1 MSLPGCYIR
10 GSWGQQQKASSMI
23 ARIGSVVVT
32 LVSAS
37 LPVAA
42 APFHHP
48 FGEWREYHRDWL
60 AACPDAIVEDAAD
73 YYGFSCF
80 ASTGSQELNS
90 AGLPAFK
97 LTLFRNR
104 LNGELDVA
112 ITVAADG
119 AEVDTSKPLVLAFGG
134 ETPESFDFNTDLE
147 TRYNTANQ
155 FFIADP
161 ARKAAVLERMKE
173 RNALMLTVP
182 LGGGAA
188 PSKEVWLSLRGV
200 IASIDFMATYA
211 RRIAQY

>member
-1 MSLPGCYIR
+1 
-10 GSWGQQQKASSMI
+10 MI
-23 ARIGSVVVT
+23 AKIGTVFVT
-32 LVSAS
+32 LVAAS

-60 AACPDAIVEDAAD
+60 AACPDAIDENATD

-90 AGLPAFK
+90 ANLPAYK
-97 LTLFRNR
+97 LTVFRNR

-119 AEVDTSKPLVLAFGG
+119 VEADTNRPLVLAFGG
-134 ETPESFDFNTDLE
+134 EAPQSFDFTVDLE
-147 TRYNTANQ
+147 TRHNTANQ

-161 ARKAAVLERMKE
+161 QRKAALLERMKE
-173 RNALMLTVP
+173 RNSLLLTVP
-182 LGGGAA
+182 LTGG
-188 PSKEVWLSLRGV
+188 SKASQDVWLSLRGV
-200 IASIDFMATYA
+200 TASIDFMATYA
-211 RRIAQY
+211 RRVAQY

>member
-1 MSLPGCYIR
+1 
-10 GSWGQQQKASSMI
+10 MI
-23 ARIGSVVVT
+23 AKIGSVFVT
-32 LVSAS
+32 FIAAC

-60 AACPDAIVEDAAD
+60 AVCPDAIDEGATD

-90 AGLPAFK
+90 ANLPAYK
-97 LTLFRNR
+97 LTVIRNR
-104 LNGELDVA
+104 LNGEFDIA

-119 AEVDTSKPLVLAFGG
+119 AEVDTNRPLVLAFGG
-134 ETPESFDFNTDLE
+134 EAPETFDFTADLE
-147 TRYNTANQ
+147 TRYNTTNQ

-161 ARKAAVLERMKE
+161 TRKAALLERMKE
-173 RNALMLTVP
+173 RNSLLLTVP
-182 LGGGAA
+182 LTGGAEG
-188 PSKEVWLSLRGV
+188 SKQVWLSLRGV
-200 IASIDFMATYA
+200 IASLDFMATFA